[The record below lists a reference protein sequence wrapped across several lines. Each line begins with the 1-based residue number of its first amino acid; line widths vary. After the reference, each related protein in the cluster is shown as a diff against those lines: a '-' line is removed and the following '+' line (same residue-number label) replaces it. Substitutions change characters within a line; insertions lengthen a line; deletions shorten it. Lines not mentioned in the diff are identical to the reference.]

1 MQNNVRFYLKN
12 VNYFRPLQRSKV
24 DQLSYVRLKLLTV
37 IGKYMSAK
45 QITQVTSMSM
55 IFVLFYI
62 KTKTKHFIQTLLS
75 ELQRIRI
82 KQKYEQLA
90 SVPFS
95 LNLTKSQKN

>member
-37 IGKYMSAK
+37 VGKYMSAK
-45 QITQVTSMSM
+45 QITSMNM

-95 LNLTKSQKN
+95 LNLTRSQKN